1 MTWRTWRVEEL
12 EMGPERT
19 TTSAAELFF
28 HNHLRSA
35 AVSARGARG
44 TGGKTS
50 SSSKVYVGWFGCE
63 AGVGWSYVHICVTS
77 IDIEILVAP
86 GVWGRIVAAV
96 ALPLLGS
103 AVPGINGRG
112 SRCLLM
118 ESLW

>member
-35 AVSARGARG
+35 AVSARGSRG

-50 SSSKVYVGWFGCE
+50 SRSKVYVGWFGGE
-63 AGVGWSYVHICVTS
+63 VGVGWMST
-77 IDIEILVAP
+77 IDIGMLV
-86 GVWGRIVAAV
+86 
-96 ALPLLGS
+96 
-103 AVPGINGRG
+103 
-112 SRCLLM
+112 
-118 ESLW
+118 